1 MVDGGLRDRFIAE
14 SVFEHINNELTAK
27 NWFALDA
34 SHTPLTVVYSFP
46 EDTDPVQKNT
56 LAMSTGNADTA
67 YVELGSLAFAK
78 GIMLFFDFYA
88 ENDPI
93 GQQLIGDIEHF
104 LMKNPSLDVYDYENA
119 KAVLFQAQV
128 EDAYVRRP
136 VRVTQP
142 WQKHWIT
149 LSVEIEDE
157 LR

>member
-1 MVDGGLRDRFIAE
+1 MADGGLRDRFLTE
-14 SVFEHINNELTAK
+14 SVFEHVNGELTAK

-34 SHTPLTVVYSFP
+34 VHTPVTVVYSFP
-46 EDTDPVQKNT
+46 DDTDPVQTNT
-56 LAMSTGNADTA
+56 LAMSPGNADTE
-67 YVELGSLAFAK
+67 YIEMGSLAFAK
-78 GIMLFFDFYA
+78 GIILFFDFYA

-93 GQQLIGDIEHF
+93 GQQLVGDIEHF

-119 KAVLFQAQV
+119 KAVLFQANV
-128 EDAYVRRP
+128 IDVSVRRP
-136 VRVTQP
+136 TRVTQP